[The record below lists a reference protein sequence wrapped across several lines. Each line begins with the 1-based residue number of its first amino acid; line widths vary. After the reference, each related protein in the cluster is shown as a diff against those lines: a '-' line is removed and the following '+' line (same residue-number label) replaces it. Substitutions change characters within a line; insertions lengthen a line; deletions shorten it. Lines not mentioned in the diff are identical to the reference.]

1 MNSEEIASP
10 HVDERAILPRKKWK
24 MSCFLACPTF
34 IGERRQ
40 GVEVTVEYIAGGEG
54 GGGVLILFSLLL
66 NLKPLIGLNGLG
78 GRGLVLGSGGLD
90 AHYHMIV
97 TLNLTTAVVSLDDDL
112 RFEGV

>member
-1 MNSEEIASP
+1 
-10 HVDERAILPRKKWK
+10 
-24 MSCFLACPTF
+24 MSRFLACPTF

-66 NLKPLIGLNGLG
+66 NLKPLVGLDGLG
-78 GRGLVLGSGGLD
+78 GRGRGLVLGSGGLD

-97 TLNLTTAVVSLDDDL
+97 TLNLTTTVVSLDDDL